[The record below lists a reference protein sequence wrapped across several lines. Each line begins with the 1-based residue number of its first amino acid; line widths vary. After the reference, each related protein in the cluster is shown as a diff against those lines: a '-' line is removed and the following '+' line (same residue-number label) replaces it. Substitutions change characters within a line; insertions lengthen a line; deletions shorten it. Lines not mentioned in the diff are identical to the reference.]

1 MQNGDIIRIFKK
13 TIHNIPRNYMSV
25 AYVLLVIVVVTLLMA
40 VKVVPQQSAYIMER
54 LGRFHGVL
62 QPGISFIIP
71 FFDRIAYKHSLK
83 EKALDIPEQICITKD
98 NVQVR
103 MDGVIFIQ
111 VIDPQKASYG
121 INDYNFAVSQLAQTT
136 MRSEIG
142 KLDLDRTFEERMTIN
157 RAVVQAIDEAAISWG
172 VKVLRYEIKN
182 ITPPQSV
189 LVAMEKQMQAER
201 ERRAVI
207 LQSDGEKQA
216 AINLAEGQKQKV
228 VLESEGLRARQI
240 NEAEGEAAALLSV
253 AEATA
258 QSIRLV
264 AGAIN
269 TEGGMDAVQ
278 LKVAENLVE
287 QFGKLAKTNNTLI
300 LPANFADM
308 GSLIASAM
316 SVVKSESNKK

>member
-1 MQNGDIIRIFKK
+1 MIALI
-13 TIHNIPRNYMSV
+13 
-25 AYVLLVIVVVTLLMA
+25 VLLVLVVLAILMA
-40 VKVVPQQSAYIMER
+40 VKVVPQQSAYVVER
-54 LGRFHGVL
+54 LGKFYAVL
-62 QPGISFIIP
+62 QPGINFIIP
-71 FFDRIAYKHSLK
+71 FFDRVAYKYTLK
-83 EKALDIPEQICITKD
+83 ESAIDIPEQICITND

-111 VIDPQKASYG
+111 VIDAKKAAYG
-121 INDYNFAVSQLAQTT
+121 ISNYTFAVTQLAQTT

-142 KLDLDRTFEERMTIN
+142 KLALDKTFEERMTIN
-157 RAVVQAIDEAAISWG
+157 RAVVEAIDEAATGWG

-189 LVAMEKQMQAER
+189 LMAMEKQMQAER

-216 AINLAEGQKQKV
+216 AINVAEGQKQKV
-228 VLESEGLRARQI
+228 VLESEGIRERQI
-240 NEAEGEAAALLSV
+240 NEAQGEASAILSV

-258 QSIRLV
+258 ESIRLV
-264 AGAIN
+264 AASIQN
-269 TEGGMDAVQ
+269 EGGMEAVQ
-278 LKVAENLVE
+278 LRVADNLVE

-308 GSLIASAM
+308 GSLIAAAM
-316 SVVKSESNKK
+316 TVVKSDLPKSK

>member
-1 MQNGDIIRIFKK
+1 
-13 TIHNIPRNYMSV
+13 MSV
-25 AYVLLVIVVVTLLMA
+25 AYILLVIVVVGVLMA
-40 VKVVPQQSAYIMER
+40 VKVVPQQSAYVLER
-54 LGRFHGVL
+54 LGKFHAVL

-71 FFDRIAYKHSLK
+71 FFDRIAYRHTLK
-83 EKALDIPEQICITKD
+83 EKALDIPEQICITRD
-98 NVQVR
+98 NVQVK

-121 INDYNFAVSQLAQTT
+121 INDYHFAVSQLAQTT

-142 KLDLDRTFEERMTIN
+142 KLDLDRTFEERMAIN

-189 LVAMEKQMQAER
+189 LTAMEKQMQAER

-216 AINLAEGQKQKV
+216 LINVAEGHKQKV
-228 VLESEGLRARQI
+228 VLESEAIRARQI
-240 NEAEGEAAALLSV
+240 NEAEGEAAALLAV

-264 AGAIN
+264 AEAIN

-278 LKVAENLVE
+278 LKVAENMVE

-300 LPANFADM
+300 LPANFADL
-308 GSLIASAM
+308 GSLVASAM
-316 SVVKSESNKK
+316 TIVKSESDKKK

>member
-1 MQNGDIIRIFKK
+1 MIALI
-13 TIHNIPRNYMSV
+13 
-25 AYVLLVIVVVTLLMA
+25 VLLVLVVLAILMT
-40 VKVVPQQSAYIMER
+40 VKVVPQQSAYVVER
-54 LGRFHGVL
+54 LGKFDAVL
-62 QPGISFIIP
+62 QPGINFIIP
-71 FFDRIAYKHSLK
+71 FFDRVAYKYTLK
-83 EKALDIPEQICITKD
+83 EAAIDIPEQICITND

-111 VIDPQKASYG
+111 VIDAKKAAYG
-121 INDYNFAVSQLAQTT
+121 ISNYTFAVTQLAQTT

-142 KLDLDRTFEERMTIN
+142 KLALDKTFEERMTIN
-157 RAVVQAIDEAAISWG
+157 RAVVEAIDEAATGWG

-189 LVAMEKQMQAER
+189 LMAMEKQMQAER

-216 AINLAEGQKQKV
+216 AINVAEGQKQKA
-228 VLESEGLRARQI
+228 VLESEGVRERQI
-240 NEAEGEAAALLSV
+240 NEAQGEASAILSV

-258 QSIRLV
+258 ESIRLV
-264 AGAIN
+264 AEAIQR
-269 TEGGMDAVQ
+269 EGGMEAVQ
-278 LKVAENLVE
+278 LRVADNLVE

-308 GSLIASAM
+308 GSMIAAAM
-316 SVVKSESNKK
+316 TVIKSEAPKR

>member
-1 MQNGDIIRIFKK
+1 MIALI
-13 TIHNIPRNYMSV
+13 
-25 AYVLLVIVVVTLLMA
+25 VLLVLVVLAILMT
-40 VKVVPQQSAYIMER
+40 VKVVPQQTAYVVER
-54 LGRFHGVL
+54 LGKFYAVL
-62 QPGISFIIP
+62 QPGINFIIP
-71 FFDRIAYKHSLK
+71 FFDRVAYKFTLK
-83 EKALDIPEQICITKD
+83 ESAIDIPEQICITND

-111 VIDPQKASYG
+111 VIDPKKAAYG
-121 INDYNFAVSQLAQTT
+121 ISNYTFAVTQLAQTT

-142 KLDLDRTFEERMTIN
+142 KLALDKTFEERMTIN
-157 RAVVQAIDEAAISWG
+157 RAVVEAIDEAATGWG

-189 LVAMEKQMQAER
+189 LMAMEKQMQAER

-216 AINLAEGQKQKV
+216 AINVAEGQKQKT
-228 VLESEGLRARQI
+228 VLESEGLREQQI
-240 NEAEGEAAALLSV
+240 NQAQGEASAILSV

-258 QSIRLV
+258 ESIRLV
-264 AGAIN
+264 AAAIQ
-269 TEGGMDAVQ
+269 TDGGMEAVQ
-278 LKVAENLVE
+278 LRVAENLVE

-308 GSLIASAM
+308 GSLIAAAM
-316 SVVKSESNKK
+316 TVVKSDLPKS

>member
-1 MQNGDIIRIFKK
+1 
-13 TIHNIPRNYMSV
+13 MSV
-25 AYVLLVIVVVTLLMA
+25 AYVLLIIVVVAILMA
-40 VKVVPQQSAYIMER
+40 VKVVPQQSAYVMER
-54 LGRFHGVL
+54 LGRFHTVL

-111 VIDPQKASYG
+111 VIDPKKASYG

-157 RAVVQAIDEAAISWG
+157 RAVVQSIDEAAISWG

-216 AINLAEGQKQKV
+216 AINVAEGQKQKV

-264 AGAIN
+264 AEAISIDR
-269 TEGGMDAVQ
+269 GMDAVQ

-287 QFGKLAKTNNTLI
+287 QFGKLARTNNTLI

-316 SVVKSESNKK
+316 SVVKSENNKK